1 MKCQTEDKYQHNNE
15 NKKRKCPEYLTNLD
29 KQHATH
35 LFTYK
40 QIHFERQIN
49 ENDAMYLGLF

>member
-1 MKCQTEDKYQHNNE
+1 MPK
-15 NKKRKCPEYLTNLD
+15 YLTNLD

-40 QIHFERQIN
+40 QIHFERQIY
-49 ENDAMYLGLF
+49 DKAVYLELF